1 MPPAMP
7 PPSRPLHQLHAAPAP
22 ACRNLDFNSLSGS
35 IGSFAS
41 EELTLL
47 KLSSNQFSGSLP
59 ADVVAT
65 FRPGMKPM
73 IFSAQR
79 NQLSGPVPN
88 FPCLGDACRQQ
99 RFTVL
104 RLNDNQLSGV
114 VPASA
119 TAQASHIC
127 DLKNNACLDFSA
139 LLAAEP
145 SLARCSASNT
155 ERPCCIGHRDDAAP
169 ERTNLNTNHGCA
181 ETAPQAS
188 ARRGLLTSS
197 DYFSA
202 ADLLA
207 FTGAGPNAPDADYQ
221 FNVIDGHNQGEFDQA
236 LDDYFNTY
244 AEETASVLQTCSA
257 TKAGRRLSH
266 AVYNLAGSGANI
278 SPPPSPPPPPPQQQ
292 SGGGGG
298 SGPSTCDVK
307 APYIRDLLVTAN
319 ASVFNSNIS
328 INGISA
334 SEHANN
340 HITTL
345 DGKNTQACQDYQ
357 AVCAYKKCEM
367 ATVNCANDAGDFCDT
382 ADCADTTLH
391 AGFTVAQKCGVKC
404 GTCPS
409 VSGPAVFSRINA
421 VLDFCNQINS
431 EHCFQS
437 ASVAANAAPAPGSPE
452 AAGCTNAT
460 EMQVVMAQLSAA
472 NVTCGSPPDGLVKNA
487 TGSFVHVSNVTV
499 TAPECCA
506 TLSAPGGFCKTIEAS
521 SSECMRQEAMVWC
534 NAHAYDANPGC
545 SYYDH
550 EEKAFGDIARQADCI
565 KAAGSFNGGVTEADL
580 DCDGDMDMVTADK
593 AGHFIVH
600 RCDSTG
606 SGPCTYV
613 RDTTGAFANLTA
625 KTFTPAV
632 KVNNLKFL
640 AGGDMQLVTVESTA
654 GQAKTKTTTFANSAT
669 LTTACTDKGSLF
681 PATGPVFAAGV
692 SSRRRLEEADLVA
705 EMAVAI
711 TAFVGSDSS
720 PGLNPSAWS
729 EKFGTGMFLDASP
742 NSKTQPWRTVA
753 AAGPM
758 VTLMNTVQTYL
769 NKLYCNF
776 PDDPQP
782 QAFDST
788 ATGSLAYAHNFSNDF
803 LFKLANLTYA
813 DPSTGCQCVLS
824 DDGQWVPTAPRCAV
838 RSAQPKP

>member
-1 MPPAMP
+1 
-7 PPSRPLHQLHAAPAP
+7 
-22 ACRNLDFNSLSGS
+22 
-35 IGSFAS
+35 
-41 EELTLL
+41 
-47 KLSSNQFSGSLP
+47 
-59 ADVVAT
+59 
-65 FRPGMKPM
+65 MKPM

-79 NQLSGPVPN
+79 NQLTGPVPN

-155 ERPCCIGHRDDAAP
+155 ERPCCTGHRDDAAP

-244 AEETASVLQTCSA
+244 AEETASVLQSCSA
-257 TKAGRRLSH
+257 GKSGRRLSH
-266 AVYNLAGSGANI
+266 AVYNRAGSAENV

-292 SGGGGG
+292 SGGGG

-319 ASVFNSNIS
+319 ASVFNTNET

-340 HITTL
+340 HIAQL

-409 VSGPAVFSRINA
+409 VSGPAVFAQINA

-437 ASVAANAAPAPGSPE
+437 AAAAANAAPAAGSPE

-460 EMQVVMAQLSAA
+460 EMAVVAAKLSAA
-472 NVTCGSPPDGLVKNA
+472 NVTCGSPPTGLVKNA

-499 TAPECCA
+499 TAPECCE
-506 TLSAPGGFCKTIEAS
+506 TLSAPNGFCQTMAAS
-521 SSECMRQEAMVWC
+521 SSDCMKQEAMVWC
-534 NAHAYDANPGC
+534 NSHSYAANPGC
-545 SYYDH
+545 SYYDST
-550 EEKAFGDIARQADCI
+550 EKAFGDIARQADCI
-565 KAAGSFNGGVTEADL
+565 RDAGSFNGGVSEVDL

-613 RDTTGAFANLTA
+613 RDTTTAAFTDLLA

-640 AGGDMQLVTVESTA
+640 AATGNMQLVTVESTA
-654 GQAKTKTTTFANSAT
+654 GTATTKTTTFVSSNTVTSGG
-669 LTTACTDKGSLF
+669 CFDKGSLY
-681 PATGPVFAAGV
+681 PAGGPEFEAGV
-692 SSRRRLEEADLVA
+692 SSRRRLEEDGLLAD
-705 EMAVAI
+705 MAVAI
-711 TAFVGSDSS
+711 TAFTGSDSS
-720 PGLNPSAWS
+720 SGASGQGLNPSAWS

-742 NSKTQPWRTVA
+742 NSKMQPWRTVA

-788 ATGSLAYAHNFSNDF
+788 ATGGLGYAHNFSNDF

-813 DPSTGCQCVLS
+813 DPSLGCQCVLT
-824 DDGQWVPTAPRCAV
+824 DDGMWVPTAPRCAV
-838 RSAQPKP
+838 RSAQP

>member
-1 MPPAMP
+1 MLFRSPRPPRP
-7 PPSRPLHQLHAAPAP
+7 PP
-22 ACRNLDFNSLSGS
+22 CRNLDFNSLSGS

-41 EELTLL
+41 EELNLL

-65 FRPGMKPM
+65 FRPGMRPM

-119 TAQASHIC
+119 AAQASHIC

-202 ADLLA
+202 ADQLA
-207 FTGAGPNAPDADYQ
+207 FTGASNVNAPDADYQ
-221 FNVIDGHNQGEFDQA
+221 FNQNPGSGLPGGHNQGEFDQA

-244 AEETASVLQTCSA
+244 AEETAAALQTCSGE
-257 TKAGRRLSH
+257 KAGQSRRLSH

-292 SGGGGG
+292 SGGGSG
-298 SGPSTCDVK
+298 SGPSVCDVK

-319 ASVFNSNIS
+319 ASVFNASGTIA
-328 INGISA
+328 A
-334 SEHANN
+334 SEHAGN
-340 HITTL
+340 HIVDL
-345 DGKNTQACQDYQ
+345 DGNSTKACQDYQ
-357 AVCAYKKCEM
+357 AVCAYKQCEM
-367 ATVNCANDAGDFCDT
+367 ATLVCKDDDATFCAAAN
-382 ADCADTTLH
+382 CADTTLH
-391 AGFTVAQKCGVKC
+391 SGFTVAQKCGVTC

-409 VSGPAVFSRINA
+409 VSGPEVYSRINA
-421 VLDFCNQINS
+421 VLDFCNRINP
-431 EHCFQS
+431 EHCYKQTTGS
-437 ASVAANAAPAPGSPE
+437 DAPAAGSPE

-460 EMQVVMAQLSAA
+460 EMQKVMDQLSAA
-472 NVTCGSPPDGLVKNA
+472 NVTCGSPPKGLVMNA
-487 TGSFVHVSNVTV
+487 TGYPVDVANVAV

-506 TLSAPGGFCKTIEAS
+506 TLGAADGFCQTMAAS
-521 SSECMRQEAMVWC
+521 TSDCMKAEAMAWC
-534 NAHAYDANPGC
+534 NTHSYGANPGC

-565 KAAGSFNGGVTEADL
+565 RDAGSFNGGVAEVDL
-580 DCDGDMDMVTADK
+580 DCDGDMDMVTASK

-600 RCDSTG
+600 RCDRTG
-606 SGPCTYV
+606 SAACTYV
-613 RDTTGAFANLTA
+613 RDTTTFTSLTD
-625 KTFTPAV
+625 KTFTAAV
-632 KVNNLKFL
+632 KVNNLKFS
-640 AGGDMQLVTVESTA
+640 ADDGSMQLVTVESTD
-654 GQAKTKTTTFANSAT
+654 GSVTTKTTTFTRELGAPT
-669 LTTACTDKGSLF
+669 KACTNKGSLYNT
-681 PATGPVFAAGV
+681 TGPVYALGV
-692 SSRRRLEEADLVA
+692 ASRRRLQETDLVA
-705 EMAVAI
+705 DMAVAI

-720 PGLNPSAWS
+720 AGLNASAWS
-729 EKFGTGMFLDASP
+729 EKFGTGIFLDASP

-776 PDDPQP
+776 PDSPQP
-782 QAFDST
+782 QAYD
-788 ATGSLAYAHNFSNDF
+788 ATGLDGSDSLYYAHNFSNDF

-813 DPSTGCQCVLS
+813 NESLGCQCVLT
-824 DDGQWVPTAPRCAV
+824 DEGQWVPTASRCAV
-838 RSAQPKP
+838 RSA